1 MISAPIIRFH
11 LSKSMNYEPLHKEEE
26 GNEKK
31 NLDCHCLFM
40 GGLILGMRLC
50 VIGSIYRD
58 GGNDSVYGTP

>member
-1 MISAPIIRFH
+1 
-11 LSKSMNYEPLHKEEE
+11 MNYEPLHKEEE